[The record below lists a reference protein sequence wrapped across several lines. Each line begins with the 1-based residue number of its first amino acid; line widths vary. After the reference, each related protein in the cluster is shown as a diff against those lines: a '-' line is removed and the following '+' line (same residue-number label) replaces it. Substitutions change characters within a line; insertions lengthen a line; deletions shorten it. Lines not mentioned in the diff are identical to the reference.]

1 MTYHTTIIFKRDGET
16 LGEPVSLWL
25 RGRWLANVER
35 KAMDIAAGKPL
46 FPYASSVRILC
57 QSSTGDKAT
66 SLCWLLSRE
75 PRPLPERNFLDL
87 YTA

>member
-1 MTYHTTIIFKRDGET
+1 MIYHTTIIFKRDGET

-46 FPYASSVRILC
+46 FRCATGVRILC
-57 QSSTGDKAT
+57 QPSTGNKAT
-66 SLCWLLSRE
+66 SLFWLLSHTPQPL
-75 PRPLPERNFLDL
+75 PRPFPEKNF
-87 YTA
+87 A